1 MIRILLAEDQRMIR
15 GALARLLDLEPDLVV
30 VADVSSGD
38 EVVPRALETR
48 PDVALLDIQMPRLDG
63 LAAAAALRR
72 AMPAC
77 PVLILTTFTRPGYVR
92 RAIEAGAAGF
102 LAKDGP
108 VEELADAVRRVVAG
122 ERVMDPA
129 LAVTALAAGPNPLSP
144 REREVLAT
152 ATHTSSVA
160 EISRILHLSEG
171 TVRNYLS
178 AAIGKT
184 GTRNRAE
191 AARLADANGWL

>member
-1 MIRILLAEDQRMIR
+1 MIRILLAEDQQMIR
-15 GALARLLDLEPDLVV
+15 GALARLLDLETDLTV
-30 VADVSSGD
+30 VAEASSGD
-38 EVVPRALETR
+38 EVVALALETR

-72 AMPAC
+72 VMPGC

-92 RAIEAGAAGF
+92 RALEAGAAGF

-108 VEELADAVRRVVAG
+108 VVELADAVRRVVAG

-152 ATHTSSVA
+152 ATYASSVA
-160 EISRILHLSEG
+160 DISRILYLSEG

-184 GTRNRAE
+184 GARNRTE
-191 AARLADANGWL
+191 AARIADANGWL